1 MARRLLR
8 ATHAGRPKNNR
19 ETGSGPL
26 QLHRRRHLVWI
37 LFAAFCA
44 VWFYTLGARTLIP
57 TDEGRYAEI
66 AREMAASGDFITL
79 RLNGIPYFGKPPLQ
93 IWMTALSFH
102 AFGLGEWQARLWTG
116 LSGIAGIMMVAYA
129 GRRVF
134 GERAGLT
141 AGLIL
146 ASCLYWATAGHV
158 NSVDMSLAAM
168 MTLALCALLI
178 SQDIEPGLR
187 AQRNWMLVCWVGM
200 ALAVL
205 SKGLVGIVLPGAVLV
220 LYTLISRDWAIWR
233 RLHFWP
239 GLPVFFLIAAPW
251 FVLVSLRTPEFLPF
265 FFLREHFARFASN
278 VHNRHAPWHYFIPFL
293 LAGILP
299 WLGVLVQ
306 SLWDAHNEKAHG
318 FQPQKLLLVWAVFI
332 FCFFSISKA
341 KLPSYILPVFPSL
354 ALLIAVYL
362 ETASYKTVA
371 AAAAIP
377 ALIGASGLILLPR
390 VTALAAD
397 PAELIL
403 YRSYVPWLAA
413 AGVIALTGSIL
424 AIALARRRREWALL
438 SLAAGG
444 FLAGQAMWL
453 GHEPFGAEKSGVRY
467 VPQIASE
474 LAAQTPIYAV
484 GLYEYVL
491 PFYLQRTTTQVA
503 FAADG
508 MELGLKLEPHL
519 WIPRLDSFI
528 EKWMNKHRSGQ
539 KALAIL
545 HPDMF
550 AELRRRGVPMRVLV
564 QDRRRVIVASE

>member
-1 MARRLLR
+1 MANRLLR
-8 ATHAGRPKNNR
+8 ATHAGL
-19 ETGSGPL
+19 L
-26 QLHRRRHLVWI
+26 QPPRSRHLVWI

-44 VWFYTLGARTLIP
+44 AWFYTLAARTLIP

-116 LSGIAGIMMVAYA
+116 LCGIAGIVMVAYA

-134 GERAGLT
+134 GERVGVT
-141 AGLIL
+141 AGLVL
-146 ASCLYWATAGHV
+146 AGCFYWATAGHV

-178 SQDIEPGLR
+178 SQGIEPGR

-205 SKGLVGIVLPGAVLV
+205 SKGLVGIVLPGAVIV
-220 LYTLISRDWAIWR
+220 LYTFICRDWAIWR

-251 FVLVSLRTPEFLPF
+251 FVLVSVRTPEFLQF
-265 FFLREHFARFASN
+265 FFLREHFARFTSS
-278 VHNRHAPWHYFIPFL
+278 VHNRNASWHYFIPFL

-299 WLGVLVQ
+299 WLGVLIQ
-306 SLWDAHNEKAHG
+306 SLWGAGKEKTPG
-318 FQPQKLLLVWAVFI
+318 FQPQKLLLVWAIFI

-341 KLPSYILPVFPSL
+341 KLPSYILPVFPAL

-362 ETASYKTVA
+362 EKASYKAIA

-377 ALIGASGLILLPR
+377 GLIGAIGLILLPR
-390 VTALAAD
+390 LTALASG
-397 PAELIL
+397 PVELAL
-403 YRSYVPWLAA
+403 YRDYVPWLAA
-413 AGVIALTGSIL
+413 AGVIAFAGSLL
-424 AIALARRRREWALL
+424 ASTLARRRREWALL
-438 SLAAGG
+438 SLAVSG
-444 FLAGQAMWL
+444 FLAGQALWL
-453 GHEPFGAEKSGVRY
+453 GHEPFGVEKSGVRY
-467 VPQIASE
+467 VPQIVSE
-474 LAAQTPIYAV
+474 LSAQTPIYAV

-528 EKWMNKHRSGQ
+528 EKWMNEHRNGH

-550 AELRRRGVPMRVLV
+550 AELRRRGVPMRMLV

>member
-1 MARRLLR
+1 MANRLLR
-8 ATHAGRPKNNR
+8 ATHAEIPGRNR
-19 ETGSGPL
+19 EAAPSLL
-26 QLHRRRHLVWI
+26 QRHRSRHLLWI

-44 VWFYTLGARTLIP
+44 VWFYTLAARTLIP

-116 LSGIAGIMMVAYA
+116 LCGIAGILMVAYA

-134 GERAGLT
+134 GGRVGLT
-141 AGLIL
+141 AGMVL
-146 ASCLYWATAGHV
+146 ASCLYWATAGHI

-178 SQDIEPGLR
+178 SQSIESGLR
-187 AQRNWMLVCWVGM
+187 SQRSWMLVCWIGM

-205 SKGLVGIVLPGAVLV
+205 SKGLVGIVLPGAVLA
-220 LYTLISRDWAIWR
+220 LYTLISRDWTIWR

-239 GLPVFFLIAAPW
+239 GLLVFFLIAAPW
-251 FVLVSLRTPEFLPF
+251 FVLVSLRTPEFLQF

-278 VHNRHAPWHYFIPFL
+278 VHNRHAPWHYFIPLL

-299 WLGVLVQ
+299 WLGVFGQ
-306 SLWDAHNEKAHG
+306 SLWHARNEKAPG
-318 FQPQKLLLVWAVFI
+318 FQPRKLLLIWAVFI
-332 FCFFSISKA
+332 FCFFSLSKA
-341 KLPSYILPVFPSL
+341 KLPSYILPVFPAV

-362 ETASYKTVA
+362 ENTSYKAIA

-377 ALIGASGLILLPR
+377 GLIGAMGLALLPR
-390 VTALAAD
+390 VSALASD
-397 PAELIL
+397 PAELVL
-403 YRSYVPWLAA
+403 YRGYIPWLAA
-413 AGVIALTGSIL
+413 AGIIAVTGSLL
-424 AIALARRRREWALL
+424 AIALAKRWREVALL
-438 SLAAGG
+438 SLAASG
-444 FLAGQAMWL
+444 FLAGQAVWL

-474 LAAQTPIYAV
+474 LSPQTPIYAV

-519 WIPRLDSFI
+519 WIPQLDSFI
-528 EKWMNKHRSGQ
+528 EKWTNEHRNGH

-545 HPDMF
+545 TPDMF
-550 AELRRRGVPMRVLV
+550 GELSRRGVPMRVLV
-564 QDRRRVIVASE
+564 EDRRRVIVVSE